1 MGVWRGVDG
10 WSPSTSCCPV
20 FVLLEEEAIAHRDT
34 PIRTGSGERSGR
46 HRTGMAHDQ
55 RWRHPRRG
63 PWPTEQQRSAIV
75 ASGDLSQLQLF
86 SKPDWGNK
94 TPVRYYFGYS
104 GQLVTPKSARVGGWS
119 SSGTP
124 ALGDYAPLRT

>member
-1 MGVWRGVDG
+1 MIHR
-10 WSPSTSCCPV
+10 SEPV
-20 FVLLEEEAIAHRDT
+20 AVKGPAATAQEWHTI
-34 PIRTGSGERSGR
+34 SGGAT
-46 HRTGMAHDQ
+46 HAGD
-55 RWRHPRRG
+55 PG
-63 PWPTEQQRSAIV
+63 PTEQQRSAIV

-124 ALGDYAPLRT
+124 ALGDYAPLRA